1 MVFHPPAFLRQLLFA
16 PPEDIPVHELLF
28 NEKYGRHPIAKSPP
42 AFADALSG
50 KSYTLSE
57 TQARVESLARALQKR
72 WMWDIAKVPNQLGG
86 GSRKQVDTSK
96 VVCIFTLNT
105 VFAPNGVPFA

>member
-1 MVFHPPAFLRQLLFA
+1 MVFYPPPFIPQLPFA
-16 PPEDIPVHELLF
+16 PPENIPIHELIF
-28 NEKYGRHPIAKSPP
+28 NEKYGRYPIAKSAP
-42 AFADALSG
+42 AFVDGLSD

-72 WMWDIAKVPNQLGG
+72 WKWDIDKVPNHFGG

-96 VVCIFTLNT
+96 VVCVFTLNT
-105 VFAPNGVPFA
+105 VYAPN